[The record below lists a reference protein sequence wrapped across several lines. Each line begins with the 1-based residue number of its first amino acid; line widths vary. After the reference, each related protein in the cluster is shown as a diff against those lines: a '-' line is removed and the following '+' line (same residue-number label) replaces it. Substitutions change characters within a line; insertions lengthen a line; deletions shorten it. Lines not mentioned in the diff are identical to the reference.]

1 MSVGIDLDCREGIR
15 AAGSIEFEGWPVGYQ
30 KLRLAR
36 ERSQLCGEAGGQ
48 LRRRLSRQ
56 EPASAYRAI
65 YSAVRG
71 APTLLEHRHHRDAS
85 RRIRHARL
93 GDGFDRRRR
102 QQADHG

>member
-65 YSAVRG
+65 YAPFGVRQLFWSTDIIEM
-71 APTLLEHRHHRDAS
+71 PLVE
-85 RRIRHARL
+85 
-93 GDGFDRRRR
+93 
-102 QQADHG
+102 